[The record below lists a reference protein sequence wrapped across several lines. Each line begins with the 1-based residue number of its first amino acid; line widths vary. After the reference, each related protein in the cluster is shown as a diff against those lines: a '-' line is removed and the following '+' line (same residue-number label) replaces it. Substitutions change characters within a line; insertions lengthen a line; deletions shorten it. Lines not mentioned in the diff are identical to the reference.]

1 MHTQIYFGETQA
13 VSWCNVNTTCCVVV
27 GREERGR
34 EREGQIFGVY
44 VIPAVSRGDREIGIE
59 REMRIVVLSGG
70 SATNALVSC
79 FEKVANLSRGG
90 GGVSRDTQL
99 SNNNTTYIIP
109 VSDDGGSTSEIL
121 RCFGGLAVGDLRN
134 RALVLFQ
141 DEGARE
147 FLHHRL
153 NKDSRAA
160 RAEWDAVVG
169 GTHPLW
175 RLLDRSRQECRA
187 LIAESLRVFQ
197 AAQAQASAQTQFNFS
212 TASLGNIVLK
222 ALEMQYGIDDAL
234 HKFLRLGGV
243 HEDVVS
249 IMPCVTLQGAGGPGP
264 GPAGPG
270 PAAPAAPRL
279 DLQLVLL
286 NGDVITGQ
294 SEISHPAGG
303 SQLHFSK
310 TADSHPRLAAAVQQL
325 RYVVN
330 DGKSSSSSAFADASS
345 AHASAVH
352 VSAHGPAIASIR
364 AADLIV
370 YSIGSLI
377 TSLMPSLIVPEIAAA
392 IAANTTAQKVLLQNG
407 TYDRESYGLSCEDYT
422 SLVASTLQQS
432 MAEGKFGFE
441 SQSESQSIPIS
452 QFITHVIRLE
462 DSEIV
467 SRPSPSPTSSNP
479 EIVTLTIPSNGNRL
493 YHPDHLY
500 QTLRS
505 IIQ

>member
-1 MHTQIYFGETQA
+1 ML
-13 VSWCNVNTTCCVVV
+13 CCS
-27 GREERGR
+27 GQRRERER

-422 SLVASTLQQS
+422 SLVASTLQQA

>member
-1 MHTQIYFGETQA
+1 MR
-13 VSWCNVNTTCCVVV
+13 VVV
-27 GREERGR
+27 
-34 EREGQIFGVY
+34 F
-44 VIPAVSRGDREIGIE
+44 
-59 REMRIVVLSGG
+59 SGG

-90 GGVSRDTQL
+90 GGGVSRDTQL
-99 SNNNTTYIIP
+99 SSSSTNKNTTTYIIP

-197 AAQAQASAQTQFNFS
+197 AAQTQAAQASAQTQFNFS

-243 HEDVVS
+243 HEEVVS

-330 DGKSSSSSAFADASS
+330 DGKSSSSSAFTDASS

-422 SLVASTLQQS
+422 SLVASTLQQA

-441 SQSESQSIPIS
+441 SQSESQSESIPIS

-467 SRPSPSPTSSNP
+467 SRPSASASPSPTSTDP

-500 QTLRS
+500 QTLRT

>member
-1 MHTQIYFGETQA
+1 ML
-13 VSWCNVNTTCCVVV
+13 CCS
-27 GREERGR
+27 GQRRERQR

-44 VIPAVSRGDREIGIE
+44 VIPAVSRGDRE
-59 REMRIVVLSGG
+59 REMRIVVFSGG

-79 FEKVANLSRGG
+79 FEKVANLSREGVEEGGGG

-99 SNNNTTYIIP
+99 SSSKNNTTYIIP

-197 AAQAQASAQTQFNFS
+197 AAQTQAAQASAQTQFNFS

-249 IMPCVTLQGAGGPGP
+249 IMPCVTLQGAGP

-270 PAAPAAPRL
+270 TAAPRL

-330 DGKSSSSSAFADASS
+330 DGKSSSSSSSAFINGSS
-345 AHASAVH
+345 AHASAAH

-422 SLVASTLQQS
+422 SLVASTLQQA

-467 SRPSPSPTSSNP
+467 SRPSASASRSPSPSPTSTDP
-479 EIVTLTIPSNGNRL
+479 EIITLTIPSNGNRL

>member
-1 MHTQIYFGETQA
+1 M
-13 VSWCNVNTTCCVVV
+13 
-27 GREERGR
+27 
-34 EREGQIFGVY
+34 
-44 VIPAVSRGDREIGIE
+44 
-59 REMRIVVLSGG
+59 
-70 SATNALVSC
+70 
-79 FEKVANLSRGG
+79 
-90 GGVSRDTQL
+90 SRDTQL

>member
-1 MHTQIYFGETQA
+1 
-13 VSWCNVNTTCCVVV
+13 
-27 GREERGR
+27 
-34 EREGQIFGVY
+34 
-44 VIPAVSRGDREIGIE
+44 
-59 REMRIVVLSGG
+59 MRIVVFSGG

-79 FEKVANLSRGG
+79 FEKVANLSREGVEEGGGG

-99 SNNNTTYIIP
+99 SSSKNNTTYIIP
-109 VSDDGGSTSEIL
+109 VSDDGGST
-121 RCFGGLAVGDLRN
+121 
-134 RALVLFQ
+134 
-141 DEGARE
+141 
-147 FLHHRL
+147 
-153 NKDSRAA
+153 
-160 RAEWDAVVG
+160 
-169 GTHPLW
+169 
-175 RLLDRSRQECRA
+175 A

-197 AAQAQASAQTQFNFS
+197 AAQTQAAQASAQTQFNFS

-249 IMPCVTLQGAGGPGP
+249 IMPCVTLQGAGP

-270 PAAPAAPRL
+270 TAAPRL

-330 DGKSSSSSAFADASS
+330 DGKSSSSSSSAFINGSS
-345 AHASAVH
+345 AHASAAH

-377 TSLMPSLIVPEIAAA
+377 TSLMPSVIVPEIAAA

-422 SLVASTLQQS
+422 SLVASTLQQA

-467 SRPSPSPTSSNP
+467 SRPSASASRSPSPSPTSTDP
-479 EIVTLTIPSNGNRL
+479 EIITLTIPSNGNRL

>member
-1 MHTQIYFGETQA
+1 
-13 VSWCNVNTTCCVVV
+13 
-27 GREERGR
+27 
-34 EREGQIFGVY
+34 
-44 VIPAVSRGDREIGIE
+44 
-59 REMRIVVLSGG
+59 
-70 SATNALVSC
+70 
-79 FEKVANLSRGG
+79 
-90 GGVSRDTQL
+90 
-99 SNNNTTYIIP
+99 
-109 VSDDGGSTSEIL
+109 
-121 RCFGGLAVGDLRN
+121 
-134 RALVLFQ
+134 
-141 DEGARE
+141 
-147 FLHHRL
+147 
-153 NKDSRAA
+153 
-160 RAEWDAVVG
+160 
-169 GTHPLW
+169 
-175 RLLDRSRQECRA
+175 
-187 LIAESLRVFQ
+187 
-197 AAQAQASAQTQFNFS
+197 
-212 TASLGNIVLK
+212 
-222 ALEMQYGIDDAL
+222 MQYGIDDAL

-249 IMPCVTLQGAGGPGP
+249 IMPCVTLQGAGP

-270 PAAPAAPRL
+270 TAAPRL

-330 DGKSSSSSAFADASS
+330 DGKSSSSSSSSSSAFINGSS
-345 AHASAVH
+345 AHASAAH

-422 SLVASTLQQS
+422 SLVTSTLQQA

-441 SQSESQSIPIS
+441 SQSESQTIPIS

-467 SRPSPSPTSSNP
+467 SRPSASASRSPSPSPTSTDP
-479 EIVTLTIPSNGNRL
+479 EIITLTIPSNGNRL

>member
-1 MHTQIYFGETQA
+1 
-13 VSWCNVNTTCCVVV
+13 
-27 GREERGR
+27 
-34 EREGQIFGVY
+34 
-44 VIPAVSRGDREIGIE
+44 
-59 REMRIVVLSGG
+59 MRIVVLSGG

-422 SLVASTLQQS
+422 SLVASTLQQA